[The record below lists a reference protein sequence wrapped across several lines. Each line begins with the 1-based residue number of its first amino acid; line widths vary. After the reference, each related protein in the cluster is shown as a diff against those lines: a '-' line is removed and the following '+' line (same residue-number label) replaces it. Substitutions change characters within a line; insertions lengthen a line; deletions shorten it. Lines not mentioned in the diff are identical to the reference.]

1 MDEKSTKMEKRS
13 VMKHPIQPLAPDER
27 GTVRFKPNA
36 IVRWLLDDGPF
47 DMNQIAMKRF
57 SVEDQ
62 EQFAQLIGYSL
73 SGFSELNYVR
83 DETYGTAEKM
93 SETGQTEDQAR
104 IAYLEEI
111 LETVREGL
119 RIATLA
125 VFRIHPDDLDGE

>member
-1 MDEKSTKMEKRS
+1 
-13 VMKHPIQPLAPDER
+13 MKHPIQPLAPDER

-83 DETYGTAEKM
+83 DKTYGTAEKM

-104 IAYLEEI
+104 IAYLEEV

-119 RIATLA
+119 RIATPA
-125 VFRIHPDDLDGE
+125 VFRIHPDDLDSE